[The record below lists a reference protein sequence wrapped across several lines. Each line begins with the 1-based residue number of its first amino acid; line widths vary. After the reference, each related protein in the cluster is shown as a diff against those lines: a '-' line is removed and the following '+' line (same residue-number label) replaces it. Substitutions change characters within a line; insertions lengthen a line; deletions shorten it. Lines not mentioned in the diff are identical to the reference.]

1 MNTYLSAS
9 WSDPCSSSSEEEN
22 DIDSLNR
29 NTHHNRTKRIE
40 EGRQEQQ
47 QWGKEEWT
55 WEEILDGKGPWTQP
69 GEYRRPKAELEAAKA
84 ERRFYEAKARKSGW
98 KPERLTQKFLGG
110 WLKGSV
116 AKPGWIPEP
125 TPRACRGVRGRRTGQ
140 TPCYAV
146 KRTVSPVRVLSPV
159 RAIPPCRTGRA
170 RLGIEP
176 DAMKPAQRIWPPVR
190 LLGPAYMAPALQ
202 VVSPV
207 RLHSPV
213 RAIPPRRTGRATGTI
228 QPGKVGEARCSRA
241 RVLLHGPVY
250 PAPPS
255 HPSPVPS
262 VPTPRTRLPVHLQS
276 PVPPPRTLPMV
287 RVSSP
292 VPPVPVPRT
301 RPIVRLSRPESAVCP
316 AVPERPVCPAVP
328 ELPVC
333 PAVPELPVCPAV
345 PELPV
350 CPAPSVS
357 PAPSE
362 PSVSPAPSEPSVC
375 PEPLEPVVSQ
385 DLPGPPTRQD
395 LPEPPTR
402 QDLPELPTRQDLRE
416 PSASHERPEP
426 SSQDQPEPSS
436 QDQPEPSSQDLPE
449 PSASQDPP
457 EPSASQDPPEPS
469 ASQDPPEP
477 SASQDPPEPSASQD
491 PPEPSASQDPPEP
504 SASQDPPEPASQD
517 PPLSP
522 VLPLSQV
529 LPLSLLLL
537 FSIGGLTWRVDIL
550 RRPRKRGLTMVGW
563 GPRPAPEPPPWTDA
577 HPDPPLDFVLVRPEF
592 AP

>member
-1 MNTYLSAS
+1 MYNYQSAS

-22 DIDSLNR
+22 DFDSHYR

-40 EGRQEQQ
+40 EGGQELK
-47 QWGKEEWT
+47 QWREEEWS
-55 WEEILDGKGPWTQP
+55 WEQIFNGEGPWAKV
-69 GEYRRPKAELEAAKA
+69 GENRRSREEKEAATA
-84 ERRFYEAKARKSGW
+84 QERWYEEAARMRGW

-110 WLKGSV
+110 GLKGSV
-116 AKPGWIPEP
+116 AKPGRIPEP

-255 HPSPVPS
+255 HPSSVPS

-292 VPPVPVPRT
+292 VPPVPAPRTKPPVRLQSPVRTVPSPRTRPKVRALSPVPPVPVPRT
-301 RPIVRLSRPESAVCP
+301 RPRVRHESPVCPVVVPRTSLKVRVLSPVPPVPVPRTRPTVRLSRPESAVCP
-316 AVPERPVCPAVP
+316 AAP

-333 PAVPELPVCPAV
+333 PAAPELPVCPAA

-350 CPAPSVS
+350 CPA
-357 PAPSE
+357 A
-362 PSVSPAPSEPSVC
+362 
-375 PEPLEPVVSQ
+375 
-385 DLPGPPTRQD
+385 
-395 LPEPPTR
+395 
-402 QDLPELPTRQDLRE
+402 PELPVCPT
-416 PSASHERPEP
+416 PSE
-426 SSQDQPEPSS
+426 
-436 QDQPEPSSQDLPE
+436 
-449 PSASQDPP
+449 
-457 EPSASQDPPEPS
+457 
-469 ASQDPPEP
+469 
-477 SASQDPPEPSASQD
+477 
-491 PPEPSASQDPPEP
+491 
-504 SASQDPPEPASQD
+504 
-517 PPLSP
+517 
-522 VLPLSQV
+522 
-529 LPLSLLLL
+529 
-537 FSIGGLTWRVDIL
+537 LTV
-550 RRPRKRGLTMVGW
+550 
-563 GPRPAPEPPPWTDA
+563 AC
-577 HPDPPLDFVLVRPEF
+577 
-592 AP
+592 